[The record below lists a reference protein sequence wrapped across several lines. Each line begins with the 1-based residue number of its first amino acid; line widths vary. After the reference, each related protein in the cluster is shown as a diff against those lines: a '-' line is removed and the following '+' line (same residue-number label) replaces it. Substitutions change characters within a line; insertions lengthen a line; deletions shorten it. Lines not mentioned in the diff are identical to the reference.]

1 MLTKNVINHFFDD
14 SNSVCIWM
22 CMLYMC
28 VHVIFWLF
36 CSLWYLL
43 NVRLHCVCFTMGD
56 QLDESFGS
64 AGSPPSSVSN
74 IVFCII
80 FTSNDV
86 TMMLPEVL
94 ISVLLFDCDQLFF
107 ASRDGAGN
115 NSVAACISSLPLSFA
130 RRDGAG
136 NNSVAACI
144 SSLPVVS
151 SGIYRSFIF
160 STVSSTQLVS
170 AGGEWSLSSVARN
183 GTCSI
188 WLIN

>member
-1 MLTKNVINHFFDD
+1 
-14 SNSVCIWM
+14 
-22 CMLYMC
+22 
-28 VHVIFWLF
+28 
-36 CSLWYLL
+36 
-43 NVRLHCVCFTMGD
+43 MGD

-74 IVFCII
+74 IVFRII

-107 ASRDGAGN
+107 AS
-115 NSVAACISSLPLSFA
+115 
-130 RRDGAG
+130 RDGAG

-188 WLIN
+188 